1 MSFDANM
8 RGLPKGTLF
17 FAEVYMCRGN
27 SELFEQG
34 IRADDVLYCEMM
46 SHCNDDPTVCIK
58 LPTGENLM
66 VSDSTDGDNIWLVYA
81 GDIDMTGFICDNVKT
96 KAKKL
101 MKENNNEHRK

>member
-17 FAEVYMCRGN
+17 FAEVFMCSSKLSQYGV
-27 SELFEQG
+27 G
-34 IRADDVLYCEMM
+34 VDDVLYCEMM
-46 SHCNDDPTVCIK
+46 SHCDDNPTVCIK

-66 VSDSTDGDNIWLVYA
+66 VSNSTDEDNIWLVYA

-101 MKENNNEHRK
+101 MKEN